1 VEVAARLDAD
11 LRAFSRQPVA
21 ELAQLAQ

>member
-11 LRAFSRQPVA
+11 LRAFSRKA
-21 ELAQLAQ
+21 DTELAR